1 MATFSSSSVINRM
14 PIEKSVLKNVV
25 ILLLEKVKASHVS
38 IVQLLAVLI
47 NLSFTQVSQSKVF
60 SRESFRAAL
69 KNGIWHFVFDFFLSV
84 LKQIGIF
91 TMPFTEME
99 NVRFTALSISIIKT
113 RTNSSSIPYLS
124 GRLLLS
130 NRIELQSISKS
141 HK

>member
-1 MATFSSSSVINRM
+1 M
-14 PIEKSVLKNVV
+14 PIEKSVLKKVV

-47 NLSFTQVSQSKVF
+47 NLSFTQVSVF
-60 SRESFRAAL
+60 LRASFRAEKLTRGPAL
-69 KNGIWHFVFDFFLSV
+69 KSIWHLVFDFFFLSV

>member
-1 MATFSSSSVINRM
+1 MEDQVFIFALGYPNPAKSFVIGHHEDSLTLATFSSSSVINRM

-47 NLSFTQVSQSKVF
+47 NLSFTQVSQGKVF
-60 SRESFRAAL
+60 SRESFRVAL
-69 KNGIWHFVFDFFLSV
+69 NSRTIWHFVFDFFLSV

-99 NVRFTALSISIIKT
+99 NVRFTALS
-113 RTNSSSIPYLS
+113 P
-124 GRLLLS
+124 
-130 NRIELQSISKS
+130 
-141 HK
+141 

>member
-1 MATFSSSSVINRM
+1 M

-69 KNGIWHFVFDFFLSV
+69 NSRAIWHFVFDFFLSV

-99 NVRFTALSISIIKT
+99 NVRFTALSC
-113 RTNSSSIPYLS
+113 
-124 GRLLLS
+124 
-130 NRIELQSISKS
+130 
-141 HK
+141 

>member
-99 NVRFTALSISIIKT
+99 NVRFTALSC
-113 RTNSSSIPYLS
+113 
-124 GRLLLS
+124 
-130 NRIELQSISKS
+130 
-141 HK
+141 

>member
-1 MATFSSSSVINRM
+1 M

-60 SRESFRAAL
+60 SREPLERHSRA
-69 KNGIWHFVFDFFLSV
+69 IWHFVFDFFLSV

-99 NVRFTALSISIIKT
+99 NVRFTALSW
-113 RTNSSSIPYLS
+113 
-124 GRLLLS
+124 
-130 NRIELQSISKS
+130 
-141 HK
+141 